1 MAVTEEFRQAV
12 EDKKI
17 IRVRIMLKD
26 SMLVDPT
33 MLQFD
38 EMISFA
44 LPLLDNLYDEH
55 DDEIL
60 EYDKMQW
67 NENYLNKEMVTVVNN
82 FSKDRIELLRNIVKY
97 LYKDRAESIKNDRQK
112 NTSSSVSRKQIGI
125 GVTAVGAAVTIAG
138 ICTAEGLVIAGGV
151 VIAAVGV
158 AMIVT
163 DKG

>member
-1 MAVTEEFRQAV
+1 MAVTDEFRQAV

-38 EMISFA
+38 EMLSFA

-60 EYDKMQW
+60 EYDKTKW
-67 NENYLNKEMVTVVNN
+67 NENYLNKEMVTIVNN

-97 LYKDRAESIKNDRQK
+97 LYKVRAELIKNNRQQS
-112 NTSSSVSRKQIGI
+112 TSSSFSRKQIGM
-125 GVTAVGAAVTIAG
+125 GVTVAGTAVTIVG
-138 ICTAEGLVIAGGV
+138 LCTAEGLIVAGGV
-151 VIAAVGV
+151 VIAAAGV

>member
-1 MAVTEEFRQAV
+1 MVVTEEFRQAV

>member
-82 FSKDRIELLRNIVKY
+82 FCKDRIELLRNIVKY

>member
-1 MAVTEEFRQAV
+1 MVVTEEFRQAV

-97 LYKDRAESIKNDRQK
+97 LYKDRVESIKNDRQK